1 MVDSDRENIPLP
13 RPSLTVAIVS
23 GRGRRQR
30 QNPARRRS
38 LLRVGGVAGFAG
50 GSAVA
55 VSLAGLPISDDT
67 VFLWVLCGL
76 FALSLSDLSRWGR
89 GVIFDWLPLGVL
101 LYFYDTSHG
110 VAQLL
115 GTPTHRALQLNFDRW
130 LLGGPL
136 VAVTLQRW
144 LHQGTAVQPWEYP
157 LFGVYL
163 SHFFVALVILGLLWR
178 FAYPRSSQFRAQII
192 VLYGL
197 GFLTYV
203 LYPAAPPWMVAHA
216 TGVPMHR
223 LVVQLW
229 NQVGPSTASTLF
241 EQGNTF
247 YNQVAAVPS
256 LHAATTMLILLFF
269 WPRASWWVRTVL
281 LVYVLAMAF
290 ILVDGG
296 EHYIFDIV
304 VGWSYAIGV
313 SASFRLAGAAR
324 RRRAQSPRV
333 ARRPPQVQPVSA
345 PAGHAHSTNGLAAR
359 HGDLASSAV
368 STLAPCAEADGG
380 C

>member
-13 RPSLTVAIVS
+13 RPSLT
-23 GRGRRQR
+23 
-30 QNPARRRS
+30 
-38 LLRVGGVAGFAG
+38 VAGFAG

-89 GVIFDWLPLGVL
+89 GVIVDWLPLGVL

-178 FAYPRSSQFRAQII
+178 FAYPRFSQFRAQII

-216 TGVPMHR
+216 TGVPLHR

-241 EQGNTF
+241 DR
-247 YNQVAAVPS
+247 
-256 LHAATTMLILLFF
+256 ATRSTTRSRPFRRF
-269 WPRASWWVRTVL
+269 TPPRRCSSCCSSGL
-281 LVYVLAMAF
+281 VLA
-290 ILVDGG
+290 GG
-296 EHYIFDIV
+296 C
-304 VGWSYAIGV
+304 GPCCWSMCWQWPLSSSTA
-313 SASFRLAGAAR
+313 ASITSSTSSLAGRTPSGSALAFGWPAPHGDVERSRHGWLAVR
-324 RRRAQSPRV
+324 RR
-333 ARRPPQVQPVSA
+333 
-345 PAGHAHSTNGLAAR
+345 
-359 HGDLASSAV
+359 SSR
-368 STLAPCAEADGG
+368 
-380 C
+380 